1 MNLDETIKNI
11 RPLNPEFFSLA
22 QQRLDR
28 LTKPPGSLGRLEALA
43 AHYVAIT
50 ENLSPSCP
58 RSVIFTMAADHGV
71 VAEGVTAYPSS
82 VTAQMVQNFLKGG
95 AAINVLARQVDA
107 EVRVVDLGVSSDLGQ
122 PSGLIVRKVGLG
134 TKNSALG
141 PAMSREEALQSIETG
156 IDLVT
161 ASHAEG
167 FRLVATGEMGIG
179 NTTSSAAITAVMT
192 DQPVSE
198 VTGRG
203 AGIDEAGLVRKIQVI
218 EQALEINQPNAGD
231 PLDVLAKVGGFEIGG
246 LVGVILGGAACR
258 MPVVLDGFIAGAA
271 ALLAVALA
279 PACRDYMIPSHLSS
293 EHGHAIALRHLD
305 LRPYLDLEL
314 RLGEGTGACL
324 AIGLLQSSIRLMTEM
339 ATFESAGVDSA
350 VSSRSKPT

>member
-1 MNLDETIKNI
+1 MNLNETIKNI
-11 RPLNPEFFSLA
+11 HPLNPEFFSLA
-22 QQRLDR
+22 KSRLDR
-28 LTKPPGSLGRLEALA
+28 LTKPPGSLGRLEELA

-50 ENLSPSCP
+50 ENLTPSCP

-82 VTAQMVQNFLKGG
+82 VTAQMVQNFLRGG
-95 AAINVLARQVDA
+95 AAINVLGRYVGADVK
-107 EVRVVDLGVSSDLGQ
+107 VVDLGVEADLGQ
-122 PSGLIVRKVGLG
+122 PSGLIARKVGLG
-134 TKNSALG
+134 TKNFAVG

-161 ASHAEG
+161 DSHAEG
-167 FRLVATGEMGIG
+167 FRLAATGEMGIG

-192 DQPVSE
+192 ARPVSE

-218 EQALEINQPNAGD
+218 QQALEINQPNAGD

-246 LVGVILGGAACR
+246 LVGIMLGGAACR

-271 ALLAVALA
+271 ALVAVALA
-279 PACRDYMIPSHLSS
+279 PACREYMIPSHLSS
-293 EHGHAIALRHLD
+293 EQGHRIALRHLH
-305 LRPYLDLEL
+305 LHPYLDLEL

-324 AIGLLQSSIRLMTEM
+324 AIGLLQASLRLMTEM

-350 VSSRSKPT
+350 VSSGSKSP

>member
-1 MNLDETIKNI
+1 MKLDETIKKI
-11 RPLNPEFFSLA
+11 HPLNGKFRALA
-22 QQRLDR
+22 KSRLDR
-28 LTKPPGSLGRLEALA
+28 LTKPQGSLGRLEELA

-50 ENLSPSCP
+50 EELTPSCP
-58 RSVIFTMAADHGV
+58 KSVIFTMAADHGV

-107 EVRVVDLGVSSDLGQ
+107 EVKVIDLGVDTDLGQ

-134 TKNSALG
+134 TKNFAVG
-141 PAMSREEALQSIETG
+141 PAMSREEALQSIEAG

-161 ASHAEG
+161 ESHGEG
-167 FRLVATGEMGIG
+167 FRLAATGEMGIG

-192 DQPVSE
+192 AQPVSE

-203 AGIDEAGLVRKIQVI
+203 AGIDDAGLVRKIRVI
-218 EQALEINQPNAGD
+218 EQALEINQPDGGD
-231 PLDVLAKVGGFEIGG
+231 PLDVLAKVGGYEIGG
-246 LVGVILGGAACR
+246 LVGVMLGGAASR

-279 PACRDYMIPSHLSS
+279 PACREYMIPSHLSS
-293 EHGHAIALRHLD
+293 EHGHRIALRHLN
-305 LRPYLDLEL
+305 LQPYLDLKL

-339 ATFESAGVDSA
+339 ATFESAGIDAAA
-350 VSSRSKPT
+350 VPRLKTT